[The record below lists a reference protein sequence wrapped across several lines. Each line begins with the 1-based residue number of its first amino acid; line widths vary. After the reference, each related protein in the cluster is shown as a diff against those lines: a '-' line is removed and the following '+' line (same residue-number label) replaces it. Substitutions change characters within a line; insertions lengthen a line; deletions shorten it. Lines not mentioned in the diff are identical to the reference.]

1 MVKHM
6 KNVMLKG
13 LLFAV
18 LLLLSFQSAFAVG
31 TPAGTVI
38 QSRSKVVFSS
48 ASGAIVDTVYSNT
61 LSFTVA
67 QVAAVNIT
75 PSSNA
80 VTTQSD
86 STFAVFPITVTNSGN
101 GSDQFNLS
109 SVSTKGWT
117 RAFYLDANGD
127 GTLQGTEVTA
137 GAVTQ
142 TASIAA
148 DGTAKYFLRLFVPKD
163 PSLNGQIDTATVT
176 AASVFDAAK
185 TTTSQARTTVNTAY
199 FSNVTSGWS
208 VTPTNPSPGQN
219 VVYSITITNSGS
231 VAATGLTFTDL
242 FNTSQ
247 FSLVSANTSQ
257 GTVNTT
263 SNPVTWSAGTV
274 NPGGSVTVSI
284 TLQVNSGLA
293 NGTPLTNTIG
303 VTYTVNGNTFTVTS
317 NNPSAAVGVIRG
329 VQITPLSMSD
339 SAEVEDTL
347 SYAMTV
353 KNIGNA
359 KDVLELEFNSSRS
372 MSWQLFKDV
381 NANGTFDGSD
391 LQLSNT
397 NSSGG
402 VDVDSVAAY
411 DSVKILAR
419 LIVPDITTDQTQD
432 VATFTVRSSVDAG
445 KFQSANAT
453 TTFNVSDVQLT
464 RSVLPEGNQI
474 PGTEMTFTVAFQNA
488 GHGKAYN
495 VVITETEADSMTYT
509 TNSVKLNGTAKTDAA
524 DSDEV
529 TVTTVSGKKVI
540 TITLGVLNG
549 TSAEGT
555 VVYKATVN

>member
-1 MVKHM
+1 MRKI
-6 KNVMLKG
+6 NISLNG
-13 LLFAV
+13 TLIAV
-18 LLLLSFQSAFAVG
+18 LVLFSFQFAYSVG

-61 LSFTVA
+61 LTFTVA

-148 DGTAKYFLRLFVPKD
+148 DGTVKLFLRLFVPKD
-163 PSLNGQIDTATVT
+163 PSLNGQTDTATVT
-176 AASVFDAAK
+176 AASVFDNAK
-185 TTTSQARTTVNTAY
+185 SNTSQARTTVNTAY
-199 FSNVTSGWS
+199 FANISSGWS

-231 VAATGLTFTDL
+231 VAASGLSFSDL

-257 GTVNTT
+257 GTVNT
-263 SNPVTWSAGTV
+263 SGNPVVWNAGTV
-274 NPGGSVTVSI
+274 NPGASVTVSI
-284 TLQVNSGLA
+284 TLQVNNGLA
-293 NGTPLTNTIG
+293 NGTVLNNTISA
-303 VTYTVNGNTFTVTS
+303 TYTVNGNTFTVTS

-329 VQITPLSMSD
+329 VQITPLVLSA
-339 SAEVEDTL
+339 SAEPEDTL

-359 KDVLELEFNSSRS
+359 KDILELEFNSSKT
-372 MSWQLFKDV
+372 MPWQLFKDV
-381 NANGTFDGSD
+381 NANGAFDAGD
-391 LQLSNT
+391 LQLSNS
-397 NSSGG
+397 NAAGG

-419 LIVPDITTDQTQD
+419 LIVPEVTVDQSQD
-432 VATFTVRSSVDAG
+432 VTTFTVRSAVDAG
-445 KFQSANAT
+445 KFQSANGT
-453 TTFNVSDVQLT
+453 TTFNVADVQLV
-464 RSVLPEGNQI
+464 RSVLPAGDQM
-474 PGTEMTFTVAFQNA
+474 PGTELTFTVAYQNA

-509 TNSVKLNGTAKTDAA
+509 GNSVKINGTAKTDIA
-524 DSDEV
+524 DADEV

-540 TITLGVLNG
+540 TITLGILNG
-549 TSAEGT
+549 SSAEGT

>member
-1 MVKHM
+1 M
-6 KNVMLKG
+6 KTNQRSLKIPASAAVV
-13 LLFAV
+13 LLFV
-18 LLLLSFQSAFAVG
+18 MQYAFAVG

-38 QSRSKVVFSS
+38 QSQSRVVFSS

-163 PSLNGQIDTATVT
+163 PSLNGQIDTATIT
-176 AASVFDAAK
+176 AASVFDGAK
-185 TTTSQARTTVNTAY
+185 TTSSQARTTVNTAY
-199 FSNVTSGWS
+199 FPNVTSGWS

-231 VAATGLTFTDL
+231 VAATGLTFTDI
-242 FNTSQ
+242 FNSSQ

-257 GTVNTT
+257 GTVNT
-263 SNPVTWSAGTV
+263 SGNPVTWSAGTV

-293 NGTPLTNTIG
+293 NGTPLSNTIG

-317 NNPSAAVGVIRG
+317 NNPSAAVGVMRG
-329 VQITPLSMSD
+329 VQITPLVLSA
-339 SAEVEDTL
+339 SAEPEDTL
-347 SYAMTV
+347 SYALTV
-353 KNIGNA
+353 KNTGNA
-359 KDVLELEFNSSRS
+359 KDVLEMEFNSSTS
-372 MSWQLFKDV
+372 KSWQLFKDV
-381 NANGTFDGSD
+381 NLNGTFDAAD
-391 LQLSNT
+391 LQLTNT

-402 VDVDSVAAY
+402 LDVDSVAAY
-411 DSVKILAR
+411 DSAKVIAR
-419 LIVPDITTDQTQD
+419 LIVPNIATDQSQD
-432 VATFTVRSSVDAG
+432 VTTFTVRSAVDAG
-445 KFQSANAT
+445 KFQSANGT
-453 TTFNVSDVQLT
+453 TTFNVADVQLV
-464 RSVLPEGNQI
+464 RSVLPAGNQV
-474 PGTEMTFTVAFQNA
+474 PGTEMTFTVTYQNS

-509 TNSVKLNGTAKTDAA
+509 ANSVKINGVAKTDVA

-529 TVTTVSGKKVI
+529 TVTTVSGRKVI
-540 TITLGVLNG
+540 TVTLGILNG
-549 TSAEGT
+549 SSAEGT
-555 VVYKATVN
+555 VVYKSTVN